1 MSNSL
6 SNNLGLIEGRTYIIS
21 RASDT
26 YIEGCIYI
34 NSPTVSRAHAELKIK
49 NGRIYLRDLNSANGT
64 YLIENDS
71 LVPFE
76 EGYVSSH
83 QPLVIGKVKCTIQS
97 LLEIAGVYS
106 ASNNNASDSDDTT
119 KLVVPSVKEK
129 NEVNN
134 VFSAFFFHRLL
145 NRH

>member
-6 SNNLGLIEGRTYIIS
+6 SKDLGLIDGKTYIIS
-21 RASDT
+21 RASGP

-34 NSPTVSRAHAELKIK
+34 NSPSVSRPHLEMKIK
-49 NGRIYLRDLNSANGT
+49 NGRIHLRDLISTNGT

-83 QPLVIGKVKCTIQS
+83 QPLVIGAVECTIQS

-106 ASNNNASDSDDTT
+106 ASNNTASDSDNTT
-119 KLVVPSVKEK
+119 KLVVPSVRALKRQ
-129 NEVNN
+129 
-134 VFSAFFFHRLL
+134 S
-145 NRH
+145 